1 MIVSHRYAIL
11 SYKYELLAIVS
22 AFHIYEAKNKTKS
35 MSKPN
40 VIIGVG
46 VVAV

>member
-1 MIVSHRYAIL
+1 MIVSHRYALL
-11 SYKYELLAIVS
+11 SYKYELLAILS
-22 AFHIYEAKNKTKS
+22 AFHIYEAKSKTKS
-35 MSKPN
+35 TSKPQ